1 MVIMNIKY
9 LDKIKSPSDLKKLS
23 EDELIIL
30 AEEIRNVLIETV
42 SLNGGH
48 LASNLG
54 MVEVT
59 IAMHRAFS
67 SPKDQFVFDV
77 GHQAYTHK
85 LLTGRYD
92 KFSTLRQKDGI
103 SGFTR
108 PEESEHDIF
117 VSGHSSVSISASL
130 GLAQAKLMNKEDGY
144 VVAVIGDG
152 SFTGG
157 MAYEALN
164 NAGKTKNK
172 LIVIL
177 NDNEMSISKNVGA
190 FASYL
195 AVIRSDPRYFRLK
208 ARTEKALNRIP
219 LVGPMISSGIYD
231 LKTDLKNKIYNR
243 STFFEDIGFR
253 YMGPIDAHNIKQLTG
268 ALEGAKMVKGP
279 VLLHVSGHGQQERF
293 GG

>member
-1 MVIMNIKY
+1 MNIKY

-85 LLTGRYD
+85 LLLTGRYD

-130 GLAQAKLMNKEDGY
+130 GLAQAKLMNKELNKN
-144 VVAVIGDG
+144 V
-152 SFTGG
+152 TKRG
-157 MAYEALN
+157 MAAFFSH
-164 NAGKTKNK
+164 
-172 LIVIL
+172 
-177 NDNEMSISKNVGA
+177 MISK
-190 FASYL
+190 
-195 AVIRSDPRYFRLK
+195 R
-208 ARTEKALNRIP
+208 
-219 LVGPMISSGIYD
+219 
-231 LKTDLKNKIYNR
+231 
-243 STFFEDIGFR
+243 
-253 YMGPIDAHNIKQLTG
+253 
-268 ALEGAKMVKGP
+268 
-279 VLLHVSGHGQQERF
+279 
-293 GG
+293 